1 MTLNTSCEIKWV
13 GPQMTNIAC
22 LHLHELFKADSR
34 VMYILF
40 GGEFK
45 DLNVKVK
52 IIQLSKENRNVN
64 LHTLR

>member
-1 MTLNTSCEIKWV
+1 
-13 GPQMTNIAC
+13 MTNIAC